1 MASAP
6 ATGVGPRGPVA
17 QGLAAWSRAVLV
29 LAVVVAADQ
38 FTKSLVRGRV
48 PPGRREDLFLGL
60 DLVHVRNPG
69 IAFGLLPDQGRL
81 LTGLTLLALVVLLVY
96 FARHA
101 SRRLLWLPTGLLLG
115 GAAGNLV
122 DRARLGAVTDF
133 LDPPL
138 WPAFNLAD
146 AAITVGIL
154 VLLVLLDLARE
165 ERA

>member
-6 ATGVGPRGPVA
+6 ATGVGPRGPVV
-17 QGLAAWSRAVLV
+17 QRVAAWSKALLV
-29 LAVVVAADQ
+29 VAAVVGADQ
-38 FTKSLVRGRV
+38 FTKSLVRAGV
-48 PPGRREDLFLGL
+48 PPGRRDDLFLGL

-81 LTGLTLLALVVLLVY
+81 LTGLTILALAVLLLY

-146 AAITVGIL
+146 AAITIGIL

-165 ERA
+165 QKG